1 MNIVLIGMP
10 GSGKTIIG
18 EMLAEKLKFEFYDCD
33 AEIEKYS
40 NKIITEIF
48 EEDGEEKFR
57 QIETDVIKELS
68 KKDESVISLGGGAI
82 LKKENIERIKPNAKI
97 IFINRP
103 LENIVNDIEV
113 EKRPLLRNGKE
124 RVYELYNS
132 RIELYKKYSDIEIMN
147 DVKIEEV
154 IQEIQEAI

>member
-1 MNIVLIGMP
+1 MP